1 MHRAIRKPFLAGA
14 ALLAAMLQASE
25 PGPIRAVYLLP
36 MANGFDQY
44 LAHQLTAQG
53 VLTVVTDPEL
63 ADAVLTDQIGPAFER
78 RLQELFPSP
87 KPAPAAEGEE
97 KREEKE
103 EKESAAAAEARAESD
118 RQRAAVPTVSSF
130 GRGRG
135 NVFLVGRSSRQ
146 ILWSVHQ
153 RPKDF
158 TPRELDRAA
167 ARVAAKLK
175 ASLSGR

>member
-1 MHRAIRKPFLAGA
+1 MRKSTLAVA
-14 ALLAAMLQASE
+14 ALLAATLQAAE
-25 PGPIRAVYLLP
+25 PGQIRAVYLLP

-78 RLQELFPSP
+78 RLEELFPP
-87 KPAPAAEGEE
+87 QKQAPPAGEKEKEAAE
-97 KREEKE
+97 
-103 EKESAAAAEARAESD
+103 AAEARAESD
-118 RQRAAVPTVSSF
+118 RQRASVGAISSF

-135 NVFLVGRSSRQ
+135 NVFLVARASRQ
-146 ILWSVHQ
+146 VLWSVHQ

-167 ARVAAKLK
+167 ARVAARLK
-175 ASLSGR
+175 ASLSGK

>member
-1 MHRAIRKPFLAGA
+1 MHRATRKLILALA
-14 ALLAAMLQASE
+14 ALVASTLPAAE
-25 PGPIRAVYLLP
+25 PGQIRAVYLLP

-53 VLTVVTDPEL
+53 VLPVVTDPEL

-78 RLQELFPSP
+78 RLKELFPP
-87 KPAPAAEGEE
+87 QEQTPAAE
-97 KREEKE
+97 EKE
-103 EKESAAAAEARAESD
+103 KEAAEAAEARAESD
-118 RQRAAVPTVSSF
+118 RQRAAVGAISSF

-135 NVFLVGRSSRQ
+135 NVFLVARASRQ
-146 ILWSVHQ
+146 VLWSVHQ

-167 ARVAAKLK
+167 ARVAARLK
-175 ASLSGR
+175 ASLSGK